1 MASSWNIE
9 WYRKSGIED
18 FDSKQ
23 GCPDFFE
30 YLTILSRICGPPI
43 PHELDYYRKEFHKMV
58 PRYYKE
64 ISNPESHDRFIVYFR
79 P

>member
-43 PHELDYYRKEFHKMV
+43 PHELDYYRNDSIKWSQDTVK
-58 PRYYKE
+58 
-64 ISNPESHDRFIVYFR
+64 RFRIQNLMIDS
-79 P
+79 

>member
-1 MASSWNIE
+1 MASSWNIG

-43 PHELDYYRKEFHKMV
+43 PHELDYYRNEFHKMV
-58 PRYYKE
+58 PRYCKE
-64 ISNPESHDRFIVYFR
+64 ISNPKSLDRFIVYFR